1 MIIHIIIIIVVIIT
15 GPATKKIKFVSG
27 GSALDEFV
35 DQENRLVAWGGRDTW
50 EYVWEP
56 PVQIVAADIAE
67 STDLMKVTPES
78 LIEFTRQSPDYLE
91 ANISIENISADR
103 IAYKVRRKSLCLN

>member
-1 MIIHIIIIIVVIIT
+1 
-15 GPATKKIKFVSG
+15 VSG

-91 ANISIENISADR
+91 ANISIENISSDR
-103 IAYKVRRKSLCLN
+103 IAYKVRRKSLCLNSNFQMS